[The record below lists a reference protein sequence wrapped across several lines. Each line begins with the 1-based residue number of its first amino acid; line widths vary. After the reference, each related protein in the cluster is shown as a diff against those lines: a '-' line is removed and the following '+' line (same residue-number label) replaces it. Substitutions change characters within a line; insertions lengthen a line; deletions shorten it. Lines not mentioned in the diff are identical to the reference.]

1 MIVWAEEGGKA
12 IVRMEIA
19 KMLER
24 KGTIADCGTFVS
36 WLDEGYREER
46 NWWWDFPVVMKR

>member
-1 MIVWAEEGGKA
+1 VIVWAEEGGKA